1 MEDLKLAQKINE
13 ENEREAEQL
22 RLLRIEEQRIIE
34 LENQSAKDLLFAKQ
48 YEEDFDKSEKNR
60 IELNERQNSCFICT
74 EPMFNDTYYVI
85 LDTCGCVT
93 HRDCISGYIDA
104 ELEKS
109 NIEIKC
115 LNSALPTSSNKCK
128 QPLSPEDLL

>member
-1 MEDLKLAQKINE
+1 M
-13 ENEREAEQL
+13 
-22 RLLRIEEQRIIE
+22 
-34 LENQSAKDLLFAKQ
+34 FAKQ
-48 YEEDFDKSEKNR
+48 FGEDFDKSEQNR
-60 IELNERQNSCFICT
+60 IKKNEEQNSCLFCA
-74 EPMFNDTYYVI
+74 ELLFNGDYYVI

-109 NIEIKC
+109 NVEIKC

-128 QPLSPEDLL
+128 QPLSSEDLL

>member
-1 MEDLKLAQKINE
+1 MMNE
-13 ENEREAEQL
+13 ENEREAEEL
-22 RLLRIEEQRIIE
+22 RLLKLEEQRLIE

-74 EPMFNDTYYVI
+74 EPMFNDTYYVS

-104 ELEKS
+104 ELEKAAH
-109 NIEIKC
+109 NG
-115 LNSALPTSSNKCK
+115 
-128 QPLSPEDLL
+128 